1 MNQFQSIGEV
11 LAAIR
16 RRAWVILT
24 ITVIGCI
31 LSVNYALNQ
40 EKAYEA
46 TAVVQIEDG
55 RVSDTVAGA
64 VATTNNASRRLKLI
78 EQRLMS
84 RDNLMRI
91 MDEHNLFNEDPE
103 RTLNVRV
110 FMMREAARITE
121 IVNPTPVFTPGGNAP
136 SGLMISV
143 TLGDPEKAAQ
153 VANEMMES
161 VISQSRDRANLRA
174 RETLSFFVTEES
186 RVSGQIETLEAEIA
200 SFKRA
205 NAAQLPAG
213 VVDLRSQLV
222 SLQETDLELDQQ
234 IIAIET
240 NSGRQR
246 SDVVDR
252 QVSLVR
258 EQKALI
264 ADRVAQIALQIE
276 GAPEIER
283 ELNRLE
289 RELDRLQDQN
299 SVITRRKAEAELGQ
313 ALQDRQ
319 ATDRF
324 EVLETALVPETPV
337 SSSRKRVAM
346 MGGVLSLMAGLAAA
360 FLLELM
366 NPAIRTVQQM
376 ERALGIQPVVA
387 IPVVATR
394 RDRMFSGLRIAAM
407 GLGVS
412 ALLGTVAG
420 LVLSFGDRL
429 VPRRAVKS

>member
-103 RTLNVRV
+103 RTLNERV

-121 IVNPTPVFTPGGNAP
+121 IVTPTPVFTPGGNAP

-289 RELDRLQDQN
+289 RELDRLQDQY